1 MVVTQQWVDKKKLH
15 TRFPTENKMRSQG
28 QSWVTSHAL
37 DLLLPVWQTE
47 GKRGK
52 RGNDQ
57 RVNLDCVYAGVRAC
71 AFATA

>member
-1 MVVTQQWVDKKKLH
+1 
-15 TRFPTENKMRSQG
+15 MRSQG

-37 DLLLPVWQTE
+37 DLLLPDWQTE

-57 RVNLDCVYAGVRAC
+57 RVNLDCVYAGVCAGVCAR
-71 AFATA
+71 AFATACACAFMNERTF